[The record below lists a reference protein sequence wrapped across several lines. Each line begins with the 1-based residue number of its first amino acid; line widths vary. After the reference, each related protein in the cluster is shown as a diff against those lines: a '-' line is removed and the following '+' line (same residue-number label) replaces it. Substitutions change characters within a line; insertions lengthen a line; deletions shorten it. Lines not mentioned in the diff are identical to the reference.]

1 MWVMSDLESRPES
14 STEQPRLADLRVH
27 YDLDELY
34 ESDLAATP
42 LEQFRD
48 WFARAH
54 AADVMEPNAMV
65 VATADADGVPT
76 ARTVLLK
83 EADARGFTFYTN
95 LTSTKSRQIEANPWV
110 SAVFGWYPL
119 HRQVIVTGRVEPVP
133 REEAA
138 AYFGS
143 RPRGSQIGAWASR
156 QSTVVSDRAALD
168 ERYARLEERFADGEV
183 PMPEFWGGWLI
194 RPMSVEFWQGRAS
207 RLHDRLRYVADH
219 SGASLDDPA
228 HWTIQRLS
236 P

>member
-1 MWVMSDLESRPES
+1 MSDPQSPS
-14 STEQPRLADLRVH
+14 GQPKLADLRVH

-42 LEQFRD
+42 LKQFRD

-54 AADVMEPNAMV
+54 SAQVMEPNAMV
-65 VATADADGVPT
+65 VATADAEGVPT

-110 SAVFGWYPL
+110 TAVFGWYPL

-133 REEAA
+133 RAEAV
-138 AYFGS
+138 AYFVS

-156 QSTVVSDRAALD
+156 QSTVISDRAALD
-168 ERYARLEERFADGEV
+168 DRYARLEERFADGEV

-194 RPMSVEFWQGRAS
+194 RPVSVEFWQGRAS
-207 RLHDRLRYVADH
+207 RLHDRLRYVTEH

>member
-1 MWVMSDLESRPES
+1 MPDQQTDATP
-14 STEQPRLADLRVH
+14 PRLADLRVH
-27 YDLDELY
+27 YDLDELH

-42 LEQFRD
+42 LAQFEQ

-54 AADVMEPNAMV
+54 EADIMEPNAMV
-65 VATADADGVPT
+65 VATADSDARPT

-95 LTSTKSRQIEANPWV
+95 LTSMKSRQIEANPWV

-119 HRQVIVTGRVEPVP
+119 HRQVIVTGRVEAVP
-133 REEAA
+133 RDEAG
-138 AYFGS
+138 AYFAS

-156 QSTVVSDRAALD
+156 QSRVVPDRASLD

-194 RPMSVEFWQGRAS
+194 RPTSVEFWQGRAS
-207 RLHDRLRYVADH
+207 RLHDRLRYVTEQSDAP
-219 SGASLDDPA
+219 LDDPKA
-228 HWTIQRLS
+228 WTIQRLS